1 MNETGKQYWRSLE
14 ELSNSAEFSEWMHRE
29 FPDSASILDAS
40 SRRTMLKL
48 MAASFGLAGLTAC
61 SRPVEKILPA
71 AKGVE
76 DQVPGNPLY
85 YSTAMSLGGVA
96 TGLIVESHEGRPTKV
111 EGNPQH
117 PASGG
122 PCSAFA
128 QASVL
133 DLYDPDRSRSVMV
146 ENRQSNWDEFF
157 AFARP
162 HFDPARMGAGEGLRF
177 LSQTVNSP
185 SMEAVRAHALQRY
198 PRARWVEYE
207 PISRNEELAGAELA
221 FGRRLQAHYRFDRA
235 DVVVSLDADFLG
247 LDAPAVNY
255 IRDYSRRRRVA
266 SEKGSMNRMYMAE
279 SQYSVTGAMADHR
292 LRMRVSEVSGLAA
305 DLARELG
312 VLPPSLNVLNAN
324 PRRKWVAAVA
334 RDLKR
339 NRERSIVIAGPR
351 QPAEVHALAHLMNHA
366 LGNTGRT
373 VTYTESPFVPQLSAL
388 KELAGE
394 MAAGKVAT
402 LVVLGGNPVYDA
414 PADLNFEAAMKKVPV
429 TIHLGGWRNETASLA
444 KWHLPEAHYLESW
457 GDARALDGTASIQQP
472 LIRPLYDG
480 KTAAELVAAL
490 TGYKDQRGYDI
501 VRNYWLAKWPAAEA
515 EPTWRRCLHDGVIPN
530 TQYPLVEPKPGKAP
544 AMSAAASQGL
554 ELAFYPSASTWDG
567 RFANNGWLQETPEP
581 MTKLTWDNVATL
593 SPATA
598 RELSVA
604 TGDLIT
610 VDVQGRQIGIPAWI
624 QPGHA
629 DGAISIALGYGRTHC
644 GRVGDNVGHN
654 AYRLRTSSNFH
665 FGGGASIRKT
675 GQKYKLA
682 SAQEHH
688 SMEGRPL
695 VHEATLEEYRK
706 EPEFAGKAGHGAES
720 FSIFGDFDY
729 SKGNQWGMVI
739 DLNACIGCNACA
751 VACQAENNV
760 PIVGK
765 DQVARGREM
774 HWIRLDRYYAGP
786 EDNPEAVTQP
796 MACQQCERAPCESVC
811 PVGATSHSPEGLNDM
826 AYNRCVGTRY
836 CSNNC
841 PFKVRRFNFLDYHKG
856 LTEVGKMAFNPDVT
870 VRMRGVMEKCTY
882 CVQRIEEK
890 KIQAKNEGRRAIR
903 DGEITPACAQTCPA
917 EAIVFGNI
925 NDPDSRVAELKKRN
939 RNYTLLDQ
947 LNLKPRT
954 SYLTKLRNPNP
965 ELA

>member
-1 MNETGKQYWRSLE
+1 MNQTGKQYWRSLE
-14 ELSNSAEFSEWMHRE
+14 ELSNSPEFSEWVNRE
-29 FPDSASILDAS
+29 FPESASILDSS

-61 SRPVEKILPA
+61 SRPVERILPA
-71 AKGVE
+71 VKGVE
-76 DQVPGNPLY
+76 DQIPGNPLY
-85 YSTAMSLGGVA
+85 YSTAISLGGVA

-111 EGNPQH
+111 EGNPLH

-122 PCSAFA
+122 ACSAFA
-128 QASVL
+128 QASIL
-133 DLYDPDRSRSVMV
+133 DLYDPDRSRFVMA
-146 ENRQSNWDEFF
+146 EDRQSSWEEFF
-157 AFARP
+157 AAAKP
-162 HFDPARMGAGEGLRF
+162 HFDPASMGAGDGLRF

-185 SMEAVRAHALQRY
+185 SLEAVRAHALQRY
-198 PRARWVEYE
+198 PKARWVEYE
-207 PISRNEELAGAELA
+207 PISRDEELAGAEQA

-247 LDAPAVNY
+247 LDAPAVIY

-266 SEKGSMNRMYMAE
+266 SGKDSMNRLYMAE

-292 LRMRVSEVSGLAA
+292 LRMRVNEVRELAA
-305 DLARELG
+305 ALARELG
-312 VLPPSLNVLNAN
+312 VLPASPNVLNAD

-339 NRERSIVIAGPR
+339 NGERSIVIAGPR

-402 LVVLGGNPVYDA
+402 LVILGGNPVYDA
-414 PADLNFEAAMKKVPV
+414 PADLNFEGAMKKVPL
-429 TIHLGGWRNETASLA
+429 TIHLGEWRNETAALS
-444 KWHLPEAHYLESW
+444 KWRLPEAHYLESW
-457 GDARALDGTASIQQP
+457 GDLRALDGTASIQQP

-501 VRNYWLAKWPAAEA
+501 VRNYWMARWPAAEA
-515 EPTWRRCLHDGVIPN
+515 ELTWRRCLHDGVIPN
-530 TQYPLVEPKPGKAP
+530 TQYPLVEPKPGKPP
-544 AMSAAASQGL
+544 AMNAAASQGL

-581 MTKLTWDNVATL
+581 MTKLTWDNVALL

-598 RELSVA
+598 RELGVA

-610 VDVQGRQIGIPAWI
+610 VSVQGREIGIPAWI

-629 DGAISIALGYGRTHC
+629 DGAISMALGYGRTRC

-654 AYRLRTSSNFH
+654 AYRLRTVSNFH
-665 FGGGASIRKT
+665 FGGGVSIRKT
-675 GQKYKLA
+675 GEKYRLA

-695 VHEATLEEYRK
+695 VREATLEEYRK
-706 EPEFAGKAGHGAES
+706 EPDFAREARHEIEA
-720 FSIFGDFDY
+720 FSIFGDYDY

-796 MACQQCERAPCESVC
+796 MTCQQCERAPCESVC

-890 KIQAKNEGRRAIR
+890 KIQALNEGRRPIR

-925 NDPDSRVAELKKRN
+925 NDPDSRVAKLKKQN

-954 SYLTKLRNPNP
+954 SYLAKLRNPNP
-965 ELA
+965 ELT

>member
-1 MNETGKQYWRSLE
+1 MKQTGKEYWRSLE
-14 ELSNSAEFSEWMHRE
+14 QGSNSPQISEWLDRE
-29 FPDSASILDAS
+29 FPETASILDSS
-40 SRRTMLKL
+40 SRRTLLKL

-61 SRPVEKILPA
+61 SRPAEKILPA
-71 AKGVE
+71 SKGVE
-76 DQVPGNPLY
+76 GCVPGNPLY
-85 YSTAMSLGGVA
+85 YSTAISIGGAA
-96 TGLIVESHEGRPTKV
+96 TGLIVEAHDGRPTKI

-122 PCSAFA
+122 AGSGFA
-128 QASVL
+128 QASIL
-133 DLYDPDRSRSVMV
+133 DLYDPDRSREVMAGL
-146 ENRQSNWDEFF
+146 RTASWDEFF
-157 AFARP
+157 AFAKP
-162 HFDPARMGAGEGLRF
+162 HFDPARNGGGDRLRI

-185 SMEAVRAHALQRY
+185 SLEAVRGHVLARC
-198 PRARWVEYE
+198 PKARWVEYE
-207 PISRNEELAGAELA
+207 PVLRDSELAGTEMA
-221 FGRRLQAHYRFDRA
+221 FGRRLQPHYRFDEA
-235 DVVVSLDADFLG
+235 NVVVSLDADFLG
-247 LDAPAVNY
+247 LDSRSVNH
-255 IRDYSRRRRVA
+255 IRDFSRRRRVS
-266 SEKGSMNRMYMAE
+266 SEKDAMNRLYIAE
-279 SQYSVTGAMADHR
+279 SQYSVTGGMADHR
-292 LRMRVSEVSGLAA
+292 LRIRVSEAGELAA
-305 DLARELG
+305 ELARELG
-312 VLPPSLNVLNAN
+312 VAPPALAVLHAN
-324 PRRKWVAAVA
+324 PRSKWVAAVA

-373 VTYTESPFVPQLSAL
+373 VTYTESATAPQLSAL
-388 KELAGE
+388 RELAGE
-394 MAAGKVAT
+394 MAAGNVTT
-402 LVVLGGNPVYDA
+402 LLILGGNPVYDT
-414 PADLNFEAAMKKVPV
+414 PADLNFEGSLSKVPLS
-429 TIHLGGWRNETASLA
+429 IHLGGWRNETGAAA

-457 GDARALDGTASIQQP
+457 GDARALDGTASVQQP

-480 KTAAELVAAL
+480 KTAAEVLAAL

-501 VRNYWLAKWPAAEA
+501 VRNYWTSKWPAAEA
-515 EPTWRRCLHDGVIPN
+515 ELTWRRGLHDGVIPN
-530 TQYPLVEPKPGKAP
+530 TQYPTVEPKPTKAP
-544 AMSAAASQGL
+544 AIRGEGARLGI

-581 MTKLTWDNVATL
+581 MTKLTWDNAALV

-598 RELSVA
+598 RQIGLK

-610 VDVQGRQIGIPAWI
+610 IEAQGREVGMPVWI

-629 DGAISIALGYGRTHC
+629 DRAISVALGYGRTQC

-654 AYRLRTSSNFH
+654 AYRLRTTSNVH
-665 FGGGASIRKT
+665 FGDASIRKIGET
-675 GQKYKLA
+675 YELV
-682 SAQEHH
+682 SAQEHY
-688 SMEGRPL
+688 SLEGRPL
-695 VHEATLEEYRK
+695 VREATLDGYRK
-706 EPEFAGKAGHGAES
+706 DPNFVEQEKDTAES
-720 FSIFGDFDY
+720 FSMFPDFDY
-729 SKGNQWGMVI
+729 SKGNQWGMVV

-774 HWIRLDRYYAGP
+774 HWIRLDRYYSGP
-786 EDNPEAVTQP
+786 EDNPEALTQP
-796 MACQQCERAPCESVC
+796 MTCQQCERAPCESVC

-890 KIQAKNEGRRAIR
+890 KIQAMNEGRRAIR
-903 DGEITPACAQTCPA
+903 DGEVTPACAQTCPA

-925 NDPDSRVAELKKRN
+925 NDPNSRVAKLKKQN
-939 RNYTLLDQ
+939 RNYTLLNN

-954 SYLTKLRNPNP
+954 SYLAKLRNPNP
-965 ELA
+965 EL

>member
-1 MNETGKQYWRSLE
+1 MNQTGKQYWRSLE
-14 ELSNSAEFSEWMHRE
+14 QLSNTPQFSEWLNRE
-29 FPDSASILDAS
+29 FPESAGLLDSS

-61 SRPVEKILPA
+61 SRPAEKILPA
-71 AKGVE
+71 AKGSE
-76 DQVPGNPLY
+76 DYVPGKPVY
-85 YSTAMSLGGVA
+85 YSTAMSLGGAA
-96 TGLIVESHEGRPTKV
+96 TGLIVESHDGRPTKV

-117 PASGG
+117 EASGG
-122 PCSAFA
+122 AASAFA

-133 DLYDPDRSRSVMV
+133 DLYDLDRSRSVTA
-146 ENRQSNWDEFF
+146 ETRPSNWDEFF
-157 AFARP
+157 AFAKP
-162 HFDPARMGAGEGLRF
+162 HFEPARMGAGEGLRI
-177 LSQTVNSP
+177 LSQAVNSP
-185 SMEAVRAHALQRY
+185 SLEAVRAHALQRY
-198 PRARWVEYE
+198 PKARWVEYE
-207 PISRNEELAGAELA
+207 PISRDEELAGSEQA
-221 FGRRLQAHYRFDRA
+221 FGRRLQAHYRFDKA
-235 DVVVSLDADFLG
+235 DVVVSLDSDFLG
-247 LDAPAVNY
+247 LDNPAVHC
-255 IRDYSRRRRVA
+255 IRDYSRRRRVS
-266 SEKGSMNRMYMAE
+266 SEKDSMNRLYIAE

-292 LRMRVSEVSGLAA
+292 LRMRASEVRELAA

-312 VLPPSLNVLNAN
+312 VLPPALAVLNAN
-324 PRRKWVAAVA
+324 PRSKWIAAVA

-373 VTYTESPFVPQLSAL
+373 VTYTESPFAPQLSAL
-388 KELAGE
+388 KQLSGE

-402 LVVLGGNPVYDA
+402 LVILGGNPVYDA
-414 PADLNFEAAMKKVPV
+414 PADLDFGGGMKKVPA
-429 TIHLGGWRNETASLA
+429 TIHLSGSRNETSVLA
-444 KWHLPEAHYLESW
+444 KWHLPEAHYLEAW
-457 GDARALDGTASIQQP
+457 GDARALDGTASVQQP

-480 KTAAELVAAL
+480 KTAAEVVSAL

-515 EPTWRRCLHDGVIPN
+515 ELTWRRCLHDGVVPN
-530 TQYPLVEPKPGKAP
+530 TQYPAVEPKPGKPPAVRTGAAP
-544 AMSAAASQGL
+544 QGL

-581 MTKLTWDNVATL
+581 MTKLTWDNVAL
-593 SPATA
+593 VSPATA
-598 RELSVA
+598 RQLGLA
-604 TGDLIT
+604 TGDLVTI
-610 VDVQGRQIGIPAWI
+610 DAQDRQIGVPVWI

-629 DGAISIALGYGRTHC
+629 DGAVSVSVGYGRTHC
-644 GRVGDNVGHN
+644 GRVGENVGHN
-654 AYRLRTSSNFH
+654 AYRLRTTANLH
-665 FGGGASIRKT
+665 FGGASIRKT
-675 GQKYKLA
+675 GQKYPLA
-682 SAQEHH
+682 SAQEHY
-688 SMEGRPL
+688 SMEGRAP
-695 VHEATLEEYRK
+695 VREATLQEYRK
-706 EPEFAGKAGHGAES
+706 EPHFAAAETGES
-720 FSIFGDFDY
+720 FSIFGNYDY

-751 VACQAENNV
+751 VACQAENNI

-774 HWIRLDRYYAGP
+774 HWIRLDRYYSGQ
-786 EDNPEAVTQP
+786 EDNPEALTQP
-796 MACQQCERAPCESVC
+796 MTCQQCERAPCESVC

-836 CSNNC
+836 CANNC

-890 KIQAKNEGRRAIR
+890 KIQALTEGHRSIR

-925 NDPDSRVAELKKRN
+925 NDPNSRVAKLKKQN
-939 RNYTLLDQ
+939 RNYTLLDE

-954 SYLTKLRNPNP
+954 SYLAKLRNPNP